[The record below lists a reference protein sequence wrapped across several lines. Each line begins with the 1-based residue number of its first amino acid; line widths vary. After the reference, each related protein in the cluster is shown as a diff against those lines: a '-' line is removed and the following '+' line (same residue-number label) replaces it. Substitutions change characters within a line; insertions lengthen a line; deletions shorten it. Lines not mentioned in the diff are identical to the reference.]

1 MWQELRNELQARGTD
16 VAIVTVALD
25 TGGADVARPF
35 VEQAGA
41 GNIALVDVAH
51 LMGALFGV
59 VNVPNAVW
67 IDERG
72 TIVRPA
78 EPAFPGRSPIIDEIR
93 GVDLG
98 GGDGD
103 FDAAGSG
110 NADRPSTGLGLMNQV
125 RGDGASPMPPALV
138 EQLRLT
144 QQIVIEAELYRDMIL
159 DWAELGAASRYA
171 LAPDEVVARS
181 NVRSLDQSRA
191 AAHFELGQHL
201 HRHGDHP
208 GAIGHWR
215 EAHRLQP
222 ENWTYKRQAWRFE
235 AGPGGDPS
243 LYDGNWSA
251 DVRAIGPE
259 NYYPKLE
266 VR

>member
-1 MWQELRNELQARGTD
+1 MWQELRTELQARGTD
-16 VAIVTVALD
+16 IEIVTVALD
-25 TGGADVARPF
+25 TAGAEAARPF
-35 VEQAGA
+35 VEQAGG
-41 GNIALVDVAH
+41 GNVALIDEAH

-72 TIVRPA
+72 MIVRPA
-78 EPAFPGRSPIIDEIR
+78 EPAFPGRSPVIDEIR
-93 GVDLG
+93 QADLG
-98 GGDGD
+98 GG
-103 FDAAGSG
+103 AAG
-110 NADRPSTGLGLMNQV
+110 ADAEAEGSSSAGLSLMNQI
-125 RGDGASPMPPALV
+125 RGVGAAPLPPALV

-144 QQIVIEAELYRDMIL
+144 QQIVIEAELYREMIL
-159 DWAELGAASRYA
+159 DWAEHGAASRFVLPA
-171 LAPDEVVARS
+171 EEVVSRS

-191 AAHFELGQHL
+191 AAHFELGQHR
-201 HRHGDHP
+201 HGHGDHP

-215 EAHRLQP
+215 EAHRLHP

-243 LYDGNWSA
+243 LYDSNWTA

-259 NYYPKLE
+259 NYYPRLE